1 MARVAGS
8 VGTTRGFSTSVNKWT
23 KKTIARSEEAFK
35 IGVLDFFIHL
45 RDTTPIDTGYLR
57 SSLTLGKNG
66 QIPAGPNAE
75 YGSIYNDQRALSVI
89 DSLKLG
95 DRVTMVYNAPYARRL
110 EYGFHGVDSLG
121 RMYNQPGRFWIT
133 AAGAKYVS
141 IMRRAATRLRNSTAI
156 G

>member
-1 MARVAGS
+1 MARVNGS
-8 VGTTRGFSTSVNKWT
+8 VGTTRGFIASVNKWT
-23 KKTIARSEEAFK
+23 RQSIQRSEEAFQ

-57 SSLTLGKNG
+57 SSLTLGING
-66 QIPAGPNAE
+66 NIPAGPNAE
-75 YGSIYNDQRALSVI
+75 YGSVYNDQRALSVI
-89 DSLKLG
+89 GALKLG

-121 RMYNQPGRFWIT
+121 RFYNQPGRYWIT
-133 AAGAKYVS
+133 AAGARYNS
-141 IMRRAATRLRNSTAI
+141 IMRAAATRLRNSTSI